1 MAQYYNMILTRV
13 TLVRVND
20 NTEEPRVGIDELS
33 LEADLQVME
42 DRGIVQVSQVGHVFA
57 LLKLGRVDLTQLLR
71 LEDFFLWEK
80 HFCIRKLV
88 EV

>member
-1 MAQYYNMILTRV
+1 MILTWV

-33 LEADLQVME
+33 LETDLQVME

-57 LLKLGRVDLTQLLR
+57 LLKLGRVDLTQLLS
-71 LEDFFLWEK
+71 LEHFFLWENI
-80 HFCIRKLV
+80 FVL
-88 EV
+88 ES

>member
-42 DRGIVQVSQVGHVFA
+42 DRGIIQVSQVGHVFA
-57 LLKLGRVDLTQLLR
+57 LLKLGRVDLAQLLC
-71 LEDFFLWEK
+71 LENFFLWENI
-80 HFCIRKLV
+80 FVLGS
-88 EV
+88 

>member
-1 MAQYYNMILTRV
+1 MILTWV

-33 LEADLQVME
+33 LETDLQVME

-57 LLKLGRVDLTQLLR
+57 LLKLGRVDLTQLLS
-71 LEDFFLWEK
+71 LEHFFLWENI
-80 HFCIRKLV
+80 FVLNS
-88 EV
+88 